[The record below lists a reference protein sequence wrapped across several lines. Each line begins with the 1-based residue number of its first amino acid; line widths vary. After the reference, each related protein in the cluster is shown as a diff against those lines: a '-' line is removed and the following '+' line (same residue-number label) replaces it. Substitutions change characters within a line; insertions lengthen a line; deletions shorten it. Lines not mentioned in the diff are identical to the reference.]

1 MARQEW
7 IERGTCL
14 TNSPQKYEGALSKVC
29 GRKGVASF
37 LPALRMCIPPPRIRS
52 PRRGCTLISAFL
64 FWIIKDC
71 LFLLGYLSGRQS
83 FLKPL
88 SPEEERAALLRMRE
102 GDETARQMLVEHNMR
117 LIVHIAR
124 KYKVPGCTFDD
135 LISIGSVG
143 LIKAVR
149 SYDMRTGTSL
159 STYAARCIENEI
171 LMSLRQ
177 SRKQQADISLDEP
190 LGTDR
195 DGNAVSFADLLGTP
209 PDMVEDEVRRR
220 VTLDRVR
227 KALPRLPERER
238 LVITL
243 RYGLKD
249 GVMHPQHEIA
259 AMLGISRSYVSRLQ
273 YCKRSIL
280 KKSLPAHGSGT

>member
-1 MARQEW
+1 M
-7 IERGTCL
+7 
-14 TNSPQKYEGALSKVC
+14 
-29 GRKGVASF
+29 
-37 LPALRMCIPPPRIRS
+37 IPTFI
-52 PRRGCTLISAFL
+52 

-71 LFLLGYLSGRQS
+71 LFLLGYISGRQS
-83 FLKPL
+83 FQKPL
-88 SPEEERAALLRMRE
+88 SPAEEREALLRMRD
-102 GDETARQMLVEHNMR
+102 GDENARQMLVERNMR

-149 SYDMRTGTSL
+149 SYDMDTGTSL

-177 SRKQQADISLDEP
+177 SRKRQGDVSLDEP
-190 LGTDR
+190 LGTDK
-195 DGNAVSFADLLGTP
+195 DGNTISFSDLLGTP

-220 VTLDRVR
+220 VTLDKVR
-227 KALPRLPERER
+227 RALPLLPERER
-238 LVITL
+238 TVITL

-259 AMLGISRSYVSRLQ
+259 ALLGISRSYVSRVEKHAIELLRELIE
-273 YCKRSIL
+273 KL
-280 KKSLPAHGSGT
+280 

>member
-1 MARQEW
+1 M
-7 IERGTCL
+7 
-14 TNSPQKYEGALSKVC
+14 
-29 GRKGVASF
+29 
-37 LPALRMCIPPPRIRS
+37 
-52 PRRGCTLISAFL
+52 ISSFL

-71 LFLLGYLSGRQS
+71 LFLLGYISGRQS

-88 SPEEERAALLRMRE
+88 SPAEEHEALLRMRD
-102 GDETARQMLVEHNMR
+102 GDDEARQMLVEHNMR

-135 LISIGSVG
+135 LISIGAVG

-177 SRKQQADISLDEP
+177 SRKQQCDVSLDEP
-190 LGTDR
+190 LGADSE
-195 DGNAVSFADLLGTP
+195 GNSVSFSDLLGTP

-220 VTLDRVR
+220 VTLSRV
-227 KALPRLPERER
+227 KAALPALPPRER
-238 LVITL
+238 MVVEL
-243 RYGLKD
+243 RYGLAD
-249 GVMHPQHEIA
+249 GVVHPQHEIA
-259 AMLGISRSYVSRLQ
+259 KRLNISRSYVSRVEKHAIELLRDLIGAGEPPPTCQ
-273 YCKRSIL
+273 KTPSKHPI
-280 KKSLPAHGSGT
+280 P

>member
-1 MARQEW
+1 M
-7 IERGTCL
+7 
-14 TNSPQKYEGALSKVC
+14 
-29 GRKGVASF
+29 
-37 LPALRMCIPPPRIRS
+37 
-52 PRRGCTLISAFL
+52 ISAFL

-88 SPEEERAALLRMRE
+88 SPEEERSALLRMRE

-190 LGTDR
+190 LGTDAN
-195 DGNAVSFADLLGTP
+195 GNAVSFADLLGTP

-220 VTLDRVR
+220 VTLDLVR
-227 KALPRLPERER
+227 RTLPTLPPRER
-238 LVITL
+238 MVLTM

-249 GVMHPQHEIA
+249 GQVRPQHEIA
-259 AMLGISRSYVSRLQ
+259 GMLGISRSYVSRVEKHAIELLRDRIEQ
-273 YCKRSIL
+273 GC
-280 KKSLPAHGSGT
+280 PMA